1 MTSGPGLLENWM
13 VLSYEQLIIDH
24 EMFTMMADM
33 LKGVKVDD
41 DTLAL
46 DTIEAVGH
54 EGHFMGK
61 KHTVAHAK
69 EMWQPMVTDGQPY
82 KTWKDAG
89 SKSAADHARE
99 KAKEILK
106 THEVEPLAE
115 DIRKELAAIVKEAE
129 KNIPAK

>member
-1 MTSGPGLLENWM
+1 VN
-13 VLSYEQLIIDH
+13 
-24 EMFTMMADM
+24 
-33 LKGVKVDD
+33 D

-46 DTIEAVGH
+46 DTIQAVGQ

-61 KHTVAHAK
+61 KHTIDHAR

-82 KTWKDAG
+82 KVWKTAG
-89 SKSAADHARE
+89 CKNAADHARE

-115 DIRKELAAIVKEAE
+115 DIKKELAEIVKEAE